1 MVTMRPVPV
10 PDQRAFP
17 RLAGPERLG
26 LRIAVASA
34 IGRGRTPIS
43 SFDDALRRCGAH
55 NYNLIPLS
63 SVIPPGAEVV
73 EARHEPAADEFGHRL
88 YVVKAEAR
96 SAEPGAVVAAG
107 IGWVQW
113 RDGRGC
119 FVEHH
124 LEAGDQDCAAVE
136 AALVDHLHLAL
147 EDLCAVR
154 EVIFD
159 PARGGTRTAV
169 ARVDRLPTTAL
180 ALAVYQAEGWR

>member
-1 MVTMRPVPV
+1 MLTTQAVPNQAAYGHV
-10 PDQRAFP
+10 AS
-17 RLAGPERLG
+17 PERLG

-63 SVIPPGAEVV
+63 SVIPPGAEIVD
-73 EARHEPAADEFGHRL
+73 ECHEPGADEFGHRL

-96 SAEPGAVVAAG
+96 SADPGAIVAAG

-124 LEAGDQDCAAVE
+124 LEAIERECAAVE
-136 AALVDHLHLAL
+136 EDLVNHLHLAL
-147 EDLCAVR
+147 EDLRAVR
-154 EVIFD
+154 EVVFD
-159 PARGGTRTAV
+159 PARVGTRTAV
-169 ARVDRLPTTAL
+169 ARVERQPTTAL